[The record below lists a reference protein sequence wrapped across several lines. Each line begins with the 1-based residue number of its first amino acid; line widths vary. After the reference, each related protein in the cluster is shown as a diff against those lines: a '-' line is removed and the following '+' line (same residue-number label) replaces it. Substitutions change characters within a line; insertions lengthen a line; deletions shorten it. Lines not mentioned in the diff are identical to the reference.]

1 MQNTTTS
8 KEQPSKLAE
17 NFFIAGMSQALV
29 KSTFERFN
37 GLGDRLVTPEILYSM
52 YSDARAYQKYAQ
64 FIFPL
69 KVTLSFADKPQ
80 TFHTFESTDENGNQ
94 SFYHCF
100 IFHEA
105 LNELEIEEDFDYLP
119 LQRLIE
125 VRRRQEEQ
133 KKKAELHKRQMNA
146 KKQAG

>member
-29 KSTFERFN
+29 RSTFEQRRN
-37 GLGDRLVTPEILYSM
+37 GRPGKKQDGKVTPEILFSM
-52 YSDARAYQKYAQ
+52 YADAATYQKYVQ

-69 KVTLSFADKPQ
+69 KVALSFADKPP

-119 LQRLIE
+119 L
-125 VRRRQEEQ
+125 
-133 KKKAELHKRQMNA
+133 
-146 KKQAG
+146 